1 MNSLILRTAVRLLV
15 VLLLV
20 FSVFIFFRGHDE
32 PGGGFIGGLIAAGAF
47 ALYSVA
53 FGPKKTR
60 EMLRVSPRALLGF
73 GLAAGV
79 ASGLLA
85 LFSGQAFL
93 TGQWGEFSFGNLD
106 MKIGSPLLFD
116 IGVYSVVV
124 GFVLAFV
131 LSLDELEGAD
141 VHVDAGTPPSGAAGP
156 TGASGVE
163 GPTDAPT
170 SGTV

>member
-20 FSVFIFFRGHDE
+20 FSMFIFFRGHDE

-53 FGPKKTR
+53 FGPAKTR
-60 EMLRVSPRALLGF
+60 EFLRISPRLLLGI

-85 LFSGQAFL
+85 LIQNQAFL
-93 TGQWGEFSFGNLD
+93 TGQWWTLYFNGLEIKLN
-106 MKIGSPLLFD
+106 SPLLFD
-116 IGVYSVVV
+116 IGVFAVVL
-124 GFVLAFV
+124 GFVMAFV
-131 LSLDELEGAD
+131 LSLDEVDQAD
-141 VHVDAGTPPSGAAGP
+141 AVAAAHTAP
-156 TGASGVE
+156 AGASRESGSTDS
-163 GPTDAPT
+163 PTA
-170 SGTV
+170 GNA